1 MNVAILGANE
11 VSQAVAKIIE
21 DAYNPWL
28 EQTFNKVPLNV
39 VAYASRGINRFSIG
53 DKAFLSLEQFAAL

>member
-21 DAYNPWL
+21 DGYNPWL
-28 EQTFNKVPLNV
+28 EKNFFGGTPVNV
-39 VAYASRGINRFSIG
+39 VAYTLGGVLHVLQSAT
-53 DKAFLSLEQFAAL
+53 KLC